1 MKPKSITVLTIIAGM
16 AVSGAADAAIITWE
30 SSAFENAGTLERVMG
45 TNQFNT
51 AGTLIYAEN
60 TGGGAMNYDGIA
72 YAAGAVDMGGAYDA
86 YHADNSVSDT
96 GSYNSDG
103 GATSVTLGAGGVGI
117 IVPGKTYR
125 VQLLI
130 MDGREQFNGRFAEV
144 DAVCQGY
151 YAGGVVGTTY
161 GDGLLVTGTF
171 IADSDSQDFT
181 IEVFAG
187 KTSRGGHLN
196 ALLLHE
202 IPPQVQVTYTSDPA
216 KSVIKTM
223 PSYLAGY
230 EDLYSK
236 DPHAAALAWFKEA
249 KFGLFIHYGLYSIYG
264 KGTWALRYAKVES
277 GEYVST
283 EEYEKLK
290 DQFTAE
296 NFDANFITDLATEA
310 GMKYVNIVAKH
321 HDGFCLFD
329 SAYTDYNSVD
339 SPAKRDL
346 IAELAEQC
354 EKKGLGLFL
363 YYSYALDW
371 RHPYFYP
378 NQYCYVSRSDLNNPP
393 PGYKF
398 RTDEDFRHYI
408 DFANNQ
414 LRELLTNYGAIAGIW
429 FDPMT
434 AYYAKPDL
442 FPIAETYAMMREL
455 QPQTLLSFKQGATG
469 TEDFA
474 APERHGK
481 IKYDWVVKKF
491 PDRPR
496 SIAVAKNAC
505 EKNTGKHN
513 EICDTLQRRKWG
525 YYPPSDGKHLTP
537 EEVMDRLAHAASIDC
552 NLLLNTGPLPDGSIY
567 PADVET
573 LRAVGKMTVKV
584 DKESVSRDFSVKDSE
599 MAQ

>member
-1 MKPKSITVLTIIAGM
+1 MMGVARKKM
-16 AVSGAADAAIITWE
+16 AMGGLLAMFAIVADAAVITWS
-30 SSAFENAGTLERVMG
+30 SSAFENIGFLQRETG

-51 AGTLIYAEN
+51 AGIQIYAEN
-60 TGGGAMNYDGIA
+60 CGGGALTFDGINF
-72 YAAGAVDMGGAYDA
+72 AAGAVDFGGTYSDYHTADA
-86 YHADNSVSDT
+86 SEISDVGT
-96 GSYNSDG
+96 YKSDG
-103 GATSVTLGAGGVGI
+103 GAMAVTLGAGGVGT
-117 IVPGKTYR
+117 IVSGETYR
-125 VQLLI
+125 VQLLL
-130 MDGREQFNGRFAEV
+130 MDGRAQFNGRFAEV
-144 DAVCQGY
+144 DHVCQGY
-151 YAGGVVGTTY
+151 YAGGVVGETY
-161 GDGLLVTGTF
+161 GDGLLVTGIF

-202 IPPQVQVTYTSDPA
+202 IPPQVQETYTPDPA
-216 KSVIKTM
+216 KNVITNM

-230 EDLYSK
+230 EDLYSE

-249 KFGLFIHYGLYSIYG
+249 KFGLFVHYGLYSIYG
-264 KGTWALRYAKVES
+264 KGTWALRFS
-277 GEYVST
+277 GVST
-283 EEYEKLK
+283 EEYENLK

-296 NFDANFITDLATEA
+296 NFDADFITDLAIEA
-310 GMKYVNIVAKH
+310 GMKYVNITAKH

-329 SAYTDYNSVD
+329 SAYTDYDSAD
-339 SPAKRDL
+339 SPATRDL

-354 EKKGLGLFL
+354 EEKGLGLFL

-371 RHPYFYP
+371 KHPYFYP

-393 PGYKF
+393 TGYKF

-414 LRELLTNYGAIAGIW
+414 LRELLTKYGALAGIW

-442 FPIAETYAMMREL
+442 FPIEETYAMMREL
-455 QPQTLLSFKQGATG
+455 QPQTLISFKQGATG
-469 TEDFA
+469 YEDFA

-491 PDRPR
+491 PNRPR

-552 NLLLNTGPLPDGSIY
+552 NLLLNTGPLPDGSIH

-573 LRAVGKMTVKV
+573 LRAVGKMTVTV
-584 DKESVSRDFSVKDSE
+584 DKDSASRDFSVKDSK

>member
-1 MKPKSITVLTIIAGM
+1 MDMFRKSLGM
-16 AVSGAADAAIITWE
+16 GCLLAAVAVAADAAVITWS
-30 SSAFENAGTLERVMG
+30 SSAFENIGILQRETG

-51 AGTLIYAEN
+51 SGTQIYAGN
-60 TGGGAMNYDGIA
+60 SGGSALAFDGIDF
-72 YAAGAVDMGGAYDA
+72 AAGAVDFGETYSGYHSGDASGISDSGTYESSGGAK
-86 YHADNSVSDT
+86 T
-96 GSYNSDG
+96 
-103 GATSVTLGAGGVGI
+103 VTLGAGGVGA
-117 IVPGKTYR
+117 IVQGKTYR

-130 MDGREQFNGRFAEV
+130 MDGRAKFNGRFAEV

-151 YAGGVVGTTY
+151 YAGGIVGATY
-161 GDGLLVTGTF
+161 GNGLLVTGTF
-171 IADSDSQDFT
+171 TADADSQDFT
-181 IEVFAG
+181 IEVFDG
-187 KTSRGGHLN
+187 KTSKGGQLN
-196 ALLLHE
+196 ALLLHG

-216 KSVIKTM
+216 KSVVRTM

-236 DPHAAALAWFKEA
+236 DPHAAALAWFKDA
-249 KFGLFIHYGLYSIYG
+249 RFGLFIHYGLYSIYG
-264 KGTWALRYAKVES
+264 KGTWALRFS
-277 GEYVST
+277 GIST
-283 EEYEKLK
+283 AEYEKLK
-290 DQFTAE
+290 DQFSAE
-296 NFDANFITDLATEA
+296 KFDANFITDLALAA
-310 GMKYVNIVAKH
+310 GMKYVNITAKH

-329 SAYTDYNSVD
+329 SAYTDYDSMG
-339 SPAKRDL
+339 SPARRDL
-346 IAELAEQC
+346 VAELAEQC
-354 EKKGLGLFL
+354 QQKGLGLFL

-378 NQYCYVSRSDLNNPP
+378 YQYCYVSRSDLNHPE

-398 RTDEDFRHYI
+398 RTDGDFRHYI

-414 LRELLTNYGAIAGIW
+414 IRELLTNYGAIAGIW

-442 FPIAETYAMMREL
+442 FPIEETYAMIREL
-455 QPQTLLSFKQGATG
+455 QPQTLVSFKQGATG
-469 TEDFA
+469 SEDFA
-474 APERHGK
+474 APERSGK

-496 SIAVAKNAC
+496 SIAIAKNAC
-505 EKNTGKHN
+505 EKNAGKHN

-537 EEVMDRLAHAASIDC
+537 EEVMERLAHAAAIDC

-573 LRAVGKMTVKV
+573 LRAVGKMAVTV
-584 DKESVSRDFSVKDSE
+584 DKESASRDFSVKDSE